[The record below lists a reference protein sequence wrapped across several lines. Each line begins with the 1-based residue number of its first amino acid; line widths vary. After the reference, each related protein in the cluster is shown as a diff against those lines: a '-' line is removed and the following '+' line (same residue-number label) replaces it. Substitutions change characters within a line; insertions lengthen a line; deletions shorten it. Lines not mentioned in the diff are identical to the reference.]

1 LLKKSIQIIITI
13 IILTIVIIQFPRL
26 FIDRQFEYSLFKIH
40 SNDRIELN
48 EDVKNILDSVLI
60 NLTQSDFYNDKEI
73 FELYF
78 VKDTFYEKLISVFG
92 MNNIAS
98 SKYNKH
104 IYIGYPEF
112 RKNTLTKEGNEY
124 EWLNLVQVVTHEA
137 VHSQMYT
144 DYSKFGF
151 MVTPSWI
158 NEGYAEYISYYKIR
172 EQHTYPLS
180 KLFERYQKSN
190 HNWVKTEFGSL
201 TPKQY
206 LRDRIL
212 IEYLIDEKTMSIDDI
227 IKDEYLKPEEILEEI
242 KEKYLEN

>member
-1 LLKKSIQIIITI
+1 M
-13 IILTIVIIQFPRL
+13 
-26 FIDRQFEYSLFKIH
+26 
-40 SNDRIELN
+40 
-48 EDVKNILDSVLI
+48 
-60 NLTQSDFYNDKEI
+60 
-73 FELYF
+73 
-78 VKDTFYEKLISVFG
+78 KDTFYEKLIGVFG

-104 IYIGYPEF
+104 IYIGSPDF
-112 RKNTLTKEGNEY
+112 RKNTLTKEKNEY

-137 VHSQMYT
+137 VHSQMYR
-144 DYSKFGF
+144 DYSKLGF

-158 NEGYAEYISYYKIR
+158 NEGYAEYISYYKTSR
-172 EQHTYPLS
+172 QHNYPLS

-190 HNWVKTEFGSL
+190 HNWVKTEIGSL

-212 IEYLIDEKTMSIDDI
+212 IAYLIDEKNMSIDDI
-227 IKDEYLKPEEILEEI
+227 IKDEYLKPSEILEEI